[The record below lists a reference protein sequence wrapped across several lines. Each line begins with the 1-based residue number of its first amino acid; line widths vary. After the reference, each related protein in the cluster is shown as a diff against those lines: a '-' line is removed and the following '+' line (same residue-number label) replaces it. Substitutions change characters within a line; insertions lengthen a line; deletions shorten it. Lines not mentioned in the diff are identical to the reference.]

1 MSYYIYQ
8 EDLDKIGDEYKQI
21 SNMTLVKHEIIPS
34 VIVKEIVTFK
44 DLDNLKD
51 KYLSLNIPTAKFVN
65 CNLDRDIIKLNG
77 RIESTR
83 VIDSTISKVI
93 FEGCK
98 GIMIV
103 ITDSFIDE
111 LVVTQNILNQIYID
125 NSVVNRIK
133 IYDTVIR
140 GGLHISLDSTV
151 KSISLNR
158 SLIDNT
164 RVVLDNYLM
173 NDSDNELN
181 PEKLYEEN
189 LEDAANN
196 FVLLNA
202 CVIGNNSSDELYDYD
217 WVNSIVEKDICANAN
232 NNIIAGVYRKGDITD
247 KEVKY

>member
-1 MSYYIYQ
+1 MAYYIYQ
-8 EDLDKIGDEYKQI
+8 EDINKIGSRYEEI
-21 SNMTLVKHEIIPS
+21 SNTTLANYKIIPGA
-34 VIVKEIVTFK
+34 IVKEIVTFK
-44 DLDNLKD
+44 DINNLNNKN
-51 KYLSLNIPTAKFVN
+51 LSLYIPTAKFVN
-65 CNLDRDIIKLNG
+65 CDLDKDIIKLNG

-83 VIDSTISKVI
+83 IIDSTISKVI

-98 GIMIV
+98 GTMIV

-111 LVVTQNILNQIYID
+111 LVVAQNILNQIYID
-125 NSVVNRIK
+125 NSIVNRIK

-173 NDSDNELN
+173 NNSDDELS
-181 PEKLYEEN
+181 PERLYEEN
-189 LEDAANN
+189 LKDAADN

-202 CVIGNNSSDELYDYD
+202 CIIGNNSSDELYDYD
-217 WVNSIVEKDICANAN
+217 WVNSIVERDICANAN
-232 NNIIAGVYRKGDITD
+232 NNIIAGVYKKGDITD